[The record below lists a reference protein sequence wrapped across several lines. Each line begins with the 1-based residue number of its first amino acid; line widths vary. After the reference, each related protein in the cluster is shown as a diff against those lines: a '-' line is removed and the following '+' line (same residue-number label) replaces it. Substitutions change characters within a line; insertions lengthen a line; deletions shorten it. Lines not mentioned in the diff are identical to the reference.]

1 MSSVLVE
8 RMRQV
13 VVVVEAWDQVLMERE
28 VLRKDWV

>member
-8 RMRQV
+8 RMRQ
-13 VVVVEAWDQVLMERE
+13 VVVEAWDQVLMERE